1 MNNLDNL
8 FLIAGN
14 GRNSG
19 KTTMACRVTKQFS
32 HLGII
37 SLKVSPHFHEPSSG
51 LIPISKNTGY
61 AVYEETDRGG
71 SKDTSRM
78 LRCGAKKVFYAQ
90 VLEGYLGEAFN
101 EVMKNIPEGS
111 PIVCESPS
119 LINYREPGIFV
130 IMIGEKENYDKDI
143 SKMLLVPHLEYTLST
158 LSETEELPFSFVNG
172 RWTNAY

>member
-1 MNNLDNL
+1 MDKVENL

-19 KTTMACRVTKQFS
+19 KTTMVCRVTRQFS

-37 SLKVSPHFHEPSSG
+37 SIKISPHFHEPSSG
-51 LIPISKNTGY
+51 LVPVSKNTGY
-61 AVYEETDRGG
+61 ALYEETDRNS

-78 LRCGAKKVFYAQ
+78 LRCGAKRVFYAQ

-101 EVMKNIPEGS
+101 EVMNSIPKGCA
-111 PIVCESPS
+111 IVCESPS

-130 IMIGEKENYDKDI
+130 IMIGENGNYNKDI
-143 SKMLLVPHLEYTLST
+143 SKMLMAPHLEYTLSS
-158 LSETEELPFSFVNG
+158 LSETEELPFSYVNG
-172 RWTNAY
+172 IWKTAF